1 MAKSKSSAATGSTRE
16 ENAVVKYF
24 NETRAELR
32 KVTWPT
38 REETRN
44 LTTIIVIVT
53 VAMSIFLGT
62 LDFIFQEVAGGIIT
76 GQLVWIIAAVILFIL
91 GAAAFYYNGQQE

>member
-1 MAKSKSSAATGSTRE
+1 MAKSKSSVATATVRDSNRLT
-16 ENAVVKYF
+16 KYF

-38 REETRN
+38 RDETRN

-53 VAMSIFLGT
+53 VAMAVFLGL
-62 LDFIFQEVAGGIIT
+62 LDYIFQIVTAGIVSGDFVRIVV
-76 GQLVWIIAAVILFIL
+76 GVLLFL
-91 GAAAFYYNGQQE
+91 GGAAAFYYNSQE